1 MDFTYLSLHVFTFFI
16 YSSPMLTEVCHKI
29 PFMGISDVMEIIKV
43 IKTNSNAQFEECRP
57 LKVIAFLKSEAKIIT
72 GQMAPNAD
80 LETVQGLVDFI
91 TQEKLDV
98 CIHSK
103 PLFYLIQ

>member
-1 MDFTYLSLHVFTFFI
+1 MLFFHALYSSIFFI
-16 YSSPMLTEVCHKI
+16 FSSPILAEVCHKI
-29 PFMGISDVMEIIKV
+29 PFMGISDVMEIVKV
-43 IKTNSNAQFEECRP
+43 IKTNPNAQFEECRP
-57 LKVIAFLKSEAKIIT
+57 LKVIAFLKSEAKRIT

-103 PLFYLIQ
+103 PLFYSLQ